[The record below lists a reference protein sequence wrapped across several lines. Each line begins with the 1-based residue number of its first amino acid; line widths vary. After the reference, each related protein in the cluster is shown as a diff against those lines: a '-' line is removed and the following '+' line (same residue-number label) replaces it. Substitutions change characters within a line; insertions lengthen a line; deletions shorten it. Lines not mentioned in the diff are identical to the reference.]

1 MDCCYRMGQESFV
14 TTTLVVQWQSAA
26 GRLVLSLCCCNSV
39 WTVMYDI
46 ARFISNT
53 ANISVVNLTILSEVL
68 EIAAAAFEMVID

>member
-1 MDCCYRMGQESFV
+1 
-14 TTTLVVQWQSAA
+14 
-26 GRLVLSLCCCNSV
+26 
-39 WTVMYDI
+39 MYDI